1 MGGRFLTQRRRG
13 AEVERRMFR
22 VSGFLVS
29 GLSRKERK
37 ERKDSKSVLAT
48 KDTKNTRVIFGAG
61 EAVAEGVLVVSG

>member
-1 MGGRFLTQRRRG
+1 
-13 AEVERRMFR
+13 MFR